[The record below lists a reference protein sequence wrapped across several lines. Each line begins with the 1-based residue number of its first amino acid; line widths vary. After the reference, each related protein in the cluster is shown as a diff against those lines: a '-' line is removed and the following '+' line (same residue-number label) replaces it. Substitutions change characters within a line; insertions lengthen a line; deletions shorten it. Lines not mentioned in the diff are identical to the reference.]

1 MTSGSI
7 SGEGVEKKTS
17 KQDSFQNFPWFK
29 ALRTRWRFR
38 FKGLEMLE
46 QREPSPRV
54 LWDRKLTELSSKWFI
69 ETQVAHIAPNG
80 FFPTWFVGFIRR
92 EDAEEMLKEKDCGCF
107 LIRLSDKAIGY
118 ILSYRGRDRCR
129 HFVISQSES
138 GHFVVSGDS
147 GGHDTVPELIQ
158 HYKTSPI
165 EPFGEYLTSSC
176 FETPT
181 DRLYDVI
188 VSSATEEKAHWN
200 SKHPPLP
207 QNSQRTLEQVP
218 PMTRK
223 GKQQDKGL
231 YAKIKKQPARAL
243 QSNQQHTPGANTR
256 MVEGCPRKCRPVS
269 APDTVYSV
277 LYGPAELHTDRH
289 SPTPK
294 PRLSPKTMRPEK
306 TYPHITPPRSHSTQH
321 LSDGAVYFLAGRPG
335 GPHTAR
341 VDTTPHTLHRHC
353 DPVYTHDDTYEIIPG
368 IEETTKAKF
377 NSNTYESVEEI
388 R

>member
-1 MTSGSI
+1 MTSASI

-17 KQDSFQNFPWFK
+17 RQNSFHCFPWFK
-29 ALRTRWRFR
+29 ALRTRWRVR
-38 FKGLEMLE
+38 FMGSEMME

-54 LWDRKLTELSSKWFI
+54 RWDRKLTELSSKWFI

-80 FFPTWFVGFIRR
+80 FFPAWFVGFVTRK
-92 EDAEEMLKEKDCGCF
+92 DAEEMLKEKDNGSF

-147 GGHDTVPELIQ
+147 GGHDTVSELIQ

-188 VSSATEEKAHWN
+188 QHVSPATEEKAHWN
-200 SKHPPLP
+200 SELPPLP
-207 QNSQRTLEQVP
+207 PNSKRTLEEVA
-218 PMTRK
+218 PMPRR
-223 GKQQDKGL
+223 GKEQDKGP
-231 YAKIKKQPARAL
+231 YAKIKNIQPARAL
-243 QSNQQHTPGANTR
+243 QSTQQHIPGPNTR
-256 MVEGCPRKCRPVS
+256 GVEGCPRKCRPAS

-277 LYGPAELHTDRH
+277 LHSSTELHTNRV
-289 SPTPK
+289 SPTSK
-294 PRLSPKTMRPEK
+294 QRFSPKTMRVEK
-306 TYPHITPPRSHSTQH
+306 TDPCRTPPRSHSSQH
-321 LSDGAVYFLAGRPG
+321 LSDGAVYFLAGRHG
-335 GPHTAR
+335 GHHPAR
-341 VDTTPHTLHRHC
+341 IDTTPHTQHRHC
-353 DPVYTHDDTYEIIPG
+353 DAIYSHDDTYEIIPG
-368 IEETTKAKF
+368 F
-377 NSNTYESVEEI
+377 
-388 R
+388 